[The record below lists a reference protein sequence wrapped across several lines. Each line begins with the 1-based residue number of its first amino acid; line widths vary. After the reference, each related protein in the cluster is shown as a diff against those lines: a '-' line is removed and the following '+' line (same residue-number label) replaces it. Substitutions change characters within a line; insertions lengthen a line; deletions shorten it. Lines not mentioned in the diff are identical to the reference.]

1 MKRILFI
8 THDNNNIFIKY
19 LINSLKKNFK
29 VDLHNPTKFQN
40 NFFIKFTNYFVVK
53 IIDIFSN
60 YKTSNKENFYIEY
73 QIRNS
78 QNILK
83 KIYFI
88 LKKLINKFNLSFDK
102 SDIYFKFFQN
112 SKKYKHYLK
121 KYDLVIS
128 DFRLNNLYN
137 PDLRLIY
144 EAAHLENIKL
154 ISWVYSWDNI
164 YHASVMRHAD
174 YIFVWTNYFKKLMNL
189 KHKYKNKKIIKT
201 SCIQFDYLKKKKKSY
216 KNKIILFACTYGTDQ
231 NNTGDNFIKDEIE
244 FLKTLSHYVC
254 KINDKYNI
262 LVRPYPSALEYE
274 YKDIKKLKNIKLN
287 KYGKLIQR
295 RKDDSEKIR
304 FDLNLDRKLDQIINS
319 DMVISF
325 GSTFNIEAAILDK
338 IVLHIDYTNVSG
350 PKYTSYNYFKNQ
362 MEYLKVLKGKNFPNI
377 IKNKKQLEKVIHD
390 IVIKK
395 NIKKYLKYN
404 YYLKKIFF
412 DGRKA
417 TEELKLILKK
427 L

>member
-8 THDNNNIFIKY
+8 TRDNNNIFIKY
-19 LINSLKKNFK
+19 LINSLKKNFR
-29 VDLHNPTKFQN
+29 VDLHNPTKFQK

-201 SCIQFDYLKKKKKSY
+201 GCIQFDYLKKKKSY
-216 KNKIILFACTYGTDQ
+216 KNKIILFACSYGTDQ

-244 FLKTLSHYVC
+244 FLKTLSQYVW

-274 YKDIKKLKNIKLN
+274 YKDITKLKNIRLN

-338 IVLHIDYTNVSG
+338 IVLHIDYTNVSE

-362 MEYLKVLKGKNFPNI
+362 MEYLKVLKGKDFPNI

-395 NIKKYLKYN
+395 DIKKYLKYN

-412 DGRKA
+412 DDRKA